1 MNSGQPDR
9 EVVEDD
15 DRRKNKRYLLDESPP
30 ITATSGGRLYSCR
43 ILDVSMDGVRLRFEH
58 DIPKGNVVALEHPS
72 AGTLCGVCVWR
83 DADSMGVELQLPR
96 RELERLLKCICLVL

>member
-9 EVVEDD
+9 EVAGGE
-15 DRRKNKRYLLDESPP
+15 DRRKSKRYLLDEQAS
-30 ITATSGGRLYSCR
+30 ITATSGGRLYSCQ
-43 ILDVSMDGVRLRFEH
+43 ILDVSIDGVRLQFDR
-58 DIPKGNVVALEHPS
+58 DIPKGNVVALEHPA

-83 DADSMGVELQLPR
+83 DADSMGVELQLPK